1 MTQPM
6 SSHERFRR
14 MFAHQEADRVPVID
28 SPWDATIERWQREG
42 MPADLSYI
50 EYFDLDRFISPGFT
64 DNSPRYP
71 VRTISETEK
80 DYTYTSSWGVTMK
93 QWKHAAS
100 TPEFLDFTIVN
111 ADAWRKAK
119 ERITLS
125 DDRIH
130 WDLLKNNY
138 KKWREQGAW
147 ISPTVWFGFDV
158 THSWMVGT
166 ERVLLA
172 LAEDPDWIV
181 DMWKTELETE
191 LALLDRV
198 WDAGYIFDGIF
209 WYDDMGYKQ
218 NQFFS
223 LRMYRNLL
231 KPFHQKAI
239 EWAHAKGITAHL
251 HSCGDVRPFVPD
263 LVAMG
268 LDALNPLEVKAGMDP
283 SLLKKQFGDR
293 LVFHGGVNAVLW
305 DQPEAI
311 TAEMNRI
318 VPIMKENGGYIF
330 SSDHSVPSSV
340 SLEDF
345 RHIVGLAKKLGSY
358 S

>member
-1 MTQPM
+1 MQTL
-6 SSHERFRR
+6 SSHERFHR
-14 MFAHQEADRVPVID
+14 MFAHQEADRIPVID
-28 SPWDATIERWQREG
+28 SPWDATIERWHSEG
-42 MPADLSYI
+42 MPEGMSYVD
-50 EYFDLDRFISPGFT
+50 YFDLDRFINTHFT

-71 VRTISETEK
+71 VRTLSETETEI
-80 DYTYTSSWGVTMK
+80 TYTSPWGVTMK

-100 TPEFLDFTIVN
+100 TPEFLDFTIVD
-111 ADAWRKAK
+111 ADSWRKAK
-119 ERITLS
+119 ERITVS

-130 WDLLKNNY
+130 WDLLKKNY
-138 KKWREQGAW
+138 KNWREQGAW
-147 ISPTVWFGFDV
+147 IAPIVWFGFDV

-166 ERVLLA
+166 ERVLMA
-172 LAEDPDWIV
+172 LAEDPEWIM
-181 DMWKTELETE
+181 DMWNTELETE

-198 WDAGYIFDGIF
+198 WDAGYTFDSIF
-209 WYDDMGYKQ
+209 WFDDMGYKQ

-239 EWAHAKGITAHL
+239 DWAHAKGIYAHL
-251 HSCGDVRPFVPD
+251 HSCGDIRPFVPE
-263 LVAMG
+263 LVGMG

-283 SLLKKQFGDR
+283 CLLKEQYGQD

-311 TAEMNRI
+311 TTEMNRVI
-318 VPIMKENGGYIF
+318 PLMKENGGYIF

-345 RHIVGLAKKLGSY
+345 RLIIDLAKKLGSY